1 MGKVFVKNGT
11 PIGSVN
17 LCRTCT
23 WGQVM
28 TGYRESDVMVVC
40 TNSNPAFKVP
50 FAVHNCTEFFDKG
63 KPDWEQMEKLAIEI
77 EPARAPKTRGF
88 NFSEPARPGKPGFG
102 VATEDDNDNE
112 DEWDNEED
120 AIAVASGRLL

>member
-11 PIGSVN
+11 PVGSAN
-17 LCRTCT
+17 LCRSCT

-28 TGYRESDVMVVC
+28 TGYRESDVMVIC
-40 TNSNPAFKVP
+40 TNSNPAFMVP

-63 KPDWEQMEKLAIEI
+63 KPDWEQMEKLAIAV

-88 NFSEPARPGKPGFG
+88 NFCEPSRTQKPGFD
-102 VATEDDNDNE
+102 VAADND
-112 DEWDNEED
+112 DEWENEED
-120 AIAVASGRLL
+120 AIAVASGRIR